1 MFKVIS
7 NSCKLIASEF
17 NTADIVIAQLIMT
30 SSLPLTWWLQ
40 QMVRDTNRAQSPGM
54 CTQLLLIAIFF
65 FFKSIM
71 EPV

>member
-17 NTADIVIAQLIMT
+17 NTADIVMTQLIMT

-40 QMVRDTNRAQSPGM
+40 QMVPDTNRAQSPGI
-54 CTQLLLIAIFF
+54 CKCKQLLLIAIFV
-65 FFKSIM
+65 FKSIRY
-71 EPV
+71 